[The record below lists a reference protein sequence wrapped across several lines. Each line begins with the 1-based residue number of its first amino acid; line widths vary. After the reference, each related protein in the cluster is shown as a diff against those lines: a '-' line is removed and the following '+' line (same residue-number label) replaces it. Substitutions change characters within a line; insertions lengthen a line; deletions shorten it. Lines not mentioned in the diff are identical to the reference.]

1 MAAIL
6 QRAQRVASQ
15 RARCE
20 HCGREYDISA
30 DWRPHTCPH
39 CGLID
44 FPPDSRSR
52 VVAVYIALVAVAVL
66 TALAWFVLG

>member
-1 MAAIL
+1 MAALL
-6 QRAQRVASQ
+6 QRGQGILAQHT
-15 RARCE
+15 RCD
-20 HCGREYDISA
+20 HCGREYAISV
-30 DWRPHTCPH
+30 DWRPHKCPH

-52 VVAVYIALVAVAVL
+52 VVAVYVALTAVAIF